1 MSSQETTLCHSIKNK
16 NDYTQCPRK
25 CKGESKFCGIHLKMN
40 NPTIYDENM
49 NITMVIKCNNLNNK
63 SNKSKIK
70 PVNIKNKNKKNNKN
84 KNKIIKQK
92 KYTGLELEQIKKVMD
107 TGDIYTSKV
116 LLDKCIPINIF
127 KVKKIRYSLI
137 KCNLHELINIKTNKK
152 ELLKQFSEYYSRMTD
167 YDTKHYDKIVKIQAI
182 ARGYITRMSLI
193 TVNDEDFYTCS
204 TKYEIPK
211 IYYISYWDDKLQYF
225 FDIRSLYKLY
235 IMYANKGK
243 VMKNPYNM
251 KEMPFSLIS
260 KMLIRI
266 AYLDASPDHSID
278 FEEEEK
284 KEQKSIENVVSD
296 LFYELDRLDNFTEQS
311 WFTNL
316 DMKQLKKLYENSADL
331 WYYRTAMTHN
341 QRCQIVSNGH
351 VFNLSISSIY
361 NFSNHQKDEL
371 RRIIVTDFY
380 RMITEGVTLDDKKLG
395 AILVLTALTTV
406 SNDARNAMPQYV
418 QDF

>member
-1 MSSQETTLCHSIKNK
+1 MSSQEITLCQSIKNK
-16 NDYTQCPRK
+16 NDYSQCPHK
-25 CKGESKFCGIHLKMN
+25 CKGDSKFCGIHIKMN

-70 PVNIKNKNKKNNKN
+70 PVDIKNKKNNKK

-92 KYTGLELEQIKKVMD
+92 KYTGIELEKIKKIMD
-107 TGDIYTSKV
+107 ASDIYTSKV
-116 LLDKCIPINIF
+116 LLDECIPINVF
-127 KVKKIRYSLI
+127 KVKKIRHSLI
-137 KCNLHELINIKTNKK
+137 KGNLHELINIKTNKK
-152 ELLKQFSEYYSRMTD
+152 ELLKQYSEYYSRMTD
-167 YDTKHYDKIVKIQAI
+167 YDIKHNDKIVKIQAI
-182 ARGYITRMSLI
+182 TRGYITRRSFI
-193 TVNDEDFYTCS
+193 TVNEEDFYTCS

-211 IYYISYWDDKLQYF
+211 IYYISYWDGKLQYF

-260 KMLIRI
+260 KMLIRV
-266 AYLDASPDHSID
+266 AHLDVLPGHSIN

-284 KEQKSIENVVSD
+284 KEHKSIENAVSD
-296 LFYELDRLDNFTEQS
+296 LFYELDRLDNFTDPK
-311 WFTNL
+311 WFSDL

-341 QRCQIVSNGH
+341 QRCQIVTNGH
-351 VFNLSISSIY
+351 VFNRSIASIY
-361 NFSNHQKDEL
+361 NFSNSQKDEL
-371 RRIIVTDFY
+371 RRIIVSDFY
-380 RMITEGVTLDDKKLG
+380 RMITEGITIDDKKLG